1 MFLVLRNVYALFFEH
16 ISCHMKSYSLV
27 CSMSLLENCCIKINE
42 NCLSQQSCV
51 SKIYWQISL
60 SDKDCIHLVC
70 LLPYLFL
77 LLFETGCFAATYTAH
92 CGKQRFLPGT
102 FLEKLCFVVSFQC
115 CYAVNW
121 MLRCLFFR
129 AFNHVTRI

>member
-1 MFLVLRNVYALFFEH
+1 
-16 ISCHMKSYSLV
+16 MKTAFPSSRAFR
-27 CSMSLLENCCIKINE
+27 KFT
-42 NCLSQQSCV
+42 
-51 SKIYWQISL
+51 
-60 SDKDCIHLVC
+60 DKYPGTADCIHLVC

-115 CYAVNW
+115 CYAVN
-121 MLRCLFFR
+121 
-129 AFNHVTRI
+129 